1 MLSNLANS
9 LKTGHRLHALIVS
22 AGLALAMLW
31 ALPVFCAW
39 NYDTLT
45 KLAQQRY
52 GANAVKTVVE
62 MQQLLQTTKLLS
74 EQDKLKRINEYVNRK
89 FRFVDD
95 QALWHQVDY
104 WATPL
109 EMIGKSAGD
118 CEDFAIIKY
127 FSLKAAGVSTDKLRL
142 SYVKAMIGGPN
153 SQVSQAHMV
162 ITYYAEPDAE
172 PLVLDN
178 LITEIRLASR
188 RPDLIPVF
196 SFNHE
201 GVFAGTAKQ
210 PSASIDR
217 LSRWKDV
224 LLRMQADGIDNKE

>member
-1 MLSNLANS
+1 MFNLQRPNYVWICS
-9 LKTGHRLHALIVS
+9 LLLLT
-22 AGLALAMLW
+22 MLW
-31 ALPVFCAW
+31 AFPVFSAW
-39 NYDTLT
+39 DFDRLL

-52 GANAVKTVVE
+52 AANTVKTVAE
-62 MQQLLQTTKLLS
+62 MQQLLLGSKTLP
-74 EQDKLKRINEYVNRK
+74 EADKLKRINEYINR
-89 FRFVDD
+89 RFQFVED
-95 QALWHQVDY
+95 QILWNQADY

-127 FSLKAAGVSTDKLRL
+127 MALKDTGVSTDKLRL
-142 SYVKAMIGGPN
+142 SYVKAKIGGTN
-153 SQVSQAHMV
+153 STISQAHMV
-162 ITYYAEPDAE
+162 LTYYSEPDAE

-178 LITEIRLASR
+178 LISEIRPASR
-188 RPDLIPVF
+188 RPDLTPVF

-201 GVFAGTAKQ
+201 GVFAGSGKQ

>member
-1 MLSNLANS
+1 MLNTRRFFCS
-9 LKTGHRLHALIVS
+9 LIATALLVV
-22 AGLALAMLW
+22 AALW
-31 ALPVFCAW
+31 TLPVFSAW
-39 NYDTLT
+39 NYDTLI

-52 GANAVKTVVE
+52 GANAAKTVAE
-62 MQQLLQTTKLLS
+62 MQQLLQTSKSLPET
-74 EQDKLKRINEYVNRK
+74 DKLKRINEYINRK
-89 FRFVDD
+89 FQFIDD
-95 QALWHQVDY
+95 SVLWQQADY

-127 FSLKAAGVSTDKLRL
+127 MALKDIGVSTDRLRL
-142 SYVKAMIGGPN
+142 SYVKAKIGGSN
-153 SQVSQAHMV
+153 STVTQPHMV
-162 ITYYAEPDAE
+162 VTYYADPDAE
-172 PLVLDN
+172 PLILDN
-178 LITEIRLASR
+178 LITEIRPASR
-188 RPDLIPVF
+188 RPDLTPVF

-201 GVFAGTAKQ
+201 GVFAGSVAK